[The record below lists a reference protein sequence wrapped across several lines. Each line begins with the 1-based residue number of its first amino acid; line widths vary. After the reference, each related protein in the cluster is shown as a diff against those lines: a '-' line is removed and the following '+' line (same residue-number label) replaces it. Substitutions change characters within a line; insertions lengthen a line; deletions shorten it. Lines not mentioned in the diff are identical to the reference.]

1 MHENPIVNERRNEN
15 MKYRVFFAVLFFLLG
30 GFSFTAYL
38 DTRDAVEGEQPRPS
52 VDIRMDREPL
62 DRTGEDGVLTSYA
75 DVLDKVRP
83 AVVTVATTQIIEE
96 RIRRNPF
103 ADDPFF
109 RRFFGIPEERERDEP
124 RYRQRQGLGSGLIVS
139 PDGYILTNN
148 HVIEGA
154 DEIEVSLGDR
164 RQFAATIVG
173 TDPRTDVAVL
183 KIEAEGLPAATLAD
197 SDNIRVGDIVFAL
210 GNPLNVGQTVT
221 MGIVSATGRTR
232 IGLLGQG
239 GYENFIQTD
248 AAINQGNSG
257 GPLVDARGR
266 VIGINTAI
274 LSARTG
280 GNIGIGFAIPVNMAS
295 HVMRSL
301 ISAGYVS
308 RGFLG
313 VALMD
318 VPSDRL
324 EELGL
329 EMAEGALVVEVVP
342 GNPGEEAGLQ
352 EDDVIIEVDGKRV
365 PNQNALRLMISQT
378 PPGTKVA
385 LTYLRNGERR
395 EVDIVLAELDRPEE
409 APDAESL
416 EELLEGIKVSA
427 LDEDFRSDFGLPG
440 TVEGVIV
447 LESDSASRHADHFPL
462 GTVITEINQRPVS
475 TVEAAQDALRSGR
488 NVFQVYHN
496 GVYRYLIV
504 NID

>member
-1 MHENPIVNERRNEN
+1 MSESPTINERRNEK

-38 DTRDAVEGEQPRPS
+38 DTRDEVIDETARSPVE
-52 VDIRMDREPL
+52 IRIDREPL
-62 DRTGEDGVLTSYA
+62 DRSGANGMVTSYA
-75 DVLDKVRP
+75 DVLDTVRP
-83 AVVTVATTQIIEE
+83 AVVTIATTQVIEE

-109 RRFFGIPEERERDEP
+109 RRFFGIPDEPSQGEP

-139 PDGYILTNN
+139 SDGYIITNN

-154 DEIEVSLGDR
+154 DQIEVSLGDR
-164 RQFAATIVG
+164 RQFEASIVG
-173 TDPRTDVAVL
+173 SDPRTDVAVL
-183 KIEAEGLPAATLAD
+183 KIDAEDLPAAVLAD

-257 GPLVDARGR
+257 GPLVDAHGR

-301 ISAGYVS
+301 ISTGYVS

-318 VPSDRL
+318 VPSDRVS
-324 EELGL
+324 ELGL
-329 EMAEGALVVEVVP
+329 ERVEGALVVEVVP
-342 GNPGEEAGLQ
+342 GRPAEGAGLR
-352 EDDVIIEVDGKRV
+352 ENDVIIEVDGQHV
-365 PNQNALRLMISQT
+365 PSESALRLMISQT
-378 PPGTKVA
+378 PPGTEVE
-385 LTYLRNGERR
+385 LTYIRNGERNA
-395 EVDIVLAELDRPEE
+395 VSVVLAELDRPDS
-409 APDAESL
+409 APVSDES
-416 EELLEGIKVSA
+416 EELLEGIKVSV
-427 LDEDFRSDFGLPG
+427 LDDEMRSDFGLPAG
-440 TVEGVIV
+440 LRGLIV
-447 LESDSASRHADHFPL
+447 LESDSSSQYASHFPL
-462 GTVITEINQRPVS
+462 RTVITEINRRPVTS
-475 TVEAAQDALRSGR
+475 IEEARASLGSGR
-488 NVFQVYHN
+488 NTFQVYQD
-496 GVYRYLIV
+496 GVYRYLRLTL
-504 NID
+504 D

>member
-1 MHENPIVNERRNEN
+1 

-38 DTRDAVEGEQPRPS
+38 ETRDEAIDESVRSPVE
-52 VDIRMDREPL
+52 IRIDREPL
-62 DRTGEDGVLTSYA
+62 DRSGANGMVTSYA
-75 DVLDKVRP
+75 DVLDTVRP
-83 AVVTVATTQIIEE
+83 AVVTIATTQVIEE

-109 RRFFGIPEERERDEP
+109 RRFFGIPDEPSQGEP

-154 DEIEVSLGDR
+154 DQIEVSLGDR
-164 RQFAATIVG
+164 RQFEASIVG
-173 TDPRTDVAVL
+173 SDPRTDVAVL
-183 KIEAEGLPAATLAD
+183 KIDAEDLPAAVLAD

-210 GNPLNVGQTVT
+210 GNPLNIGQTVT

-257 GPLVDARGR
+257 GPLVDAYGR

-301 ISAGYVS
+301 IATGYVS

-313 VALMD
+313 VQLMD
-318 VPSDRL
+318 VPSDRVS
-324 EELGL
+324 ELGL
-329 EMAEGALVVEVVP
+329 ERVEGALVVEVVP
-342 GNPGEEAGLQ
+342 GRPAAGAGLR
-352 EDDVIIEVDGKRV
+352 ENDVIIEVDGQHV
-365 PNQNALRLMISQT
+365 PSQSALRLMISQT
-378 PPGTKVA
+378 PPGTEVQ
-385 LTYLRNGERR
+385 LTYIRNGERN
-395 EVDIVLAELDRPEE
+395 EVSVVLAELDRPDS
-409 APDAESL
+409 APESDHL
-416 EELLEGIKVSA
+416 EELLEGIKVSV
-427 LDEDFRSDFGLPG
+427 LDDEMRSDFGLPAG
-440 TVEGVIV
+440 LRGLIV
-447 LESDSASRHADHFPL
+447 LESDSSSQYASHFPL
-462 GTVITEINQRPVS
+462 RTVITEINRRPVTS
-475 TVEAAQDALRSGR
+475 LEEARASLGSGR
-488 NVFQVYHN
+488 NTFQVYQD
-496 GVYRYLIV
+496 GVYRYLRLTL
-504 NID
+504 D